1 VQLARLEGAT
11 LEVGIVRFRLRY
23 LQHDLELAEGEFA
36 IGRNATCQLSL
47 ADPLVSRRHAV
58 FTVESSKIMVEDC
71 GSRNGVLVNGQ
82 KIDGRVRV
90 RPGDK
95 VLIGSQEFAV
105 MQVEEDRVASPMHPT
120 GAMPRVTVD
129 RLPVPPIHDDEGVT
143 RVAFASGDLRDELSI
158 VRRIEGFRVLG
169 SVAEKS
175 LAMGRAED
183 AERLLAS
190 SLTDVIEAS
199 RRGTPIHPALAEH
212 AACFAA
218 KLATATQKGAWVDYA
233 IEIYAT
239 LQRPAPAVVID
250 ELYTALRKVTMTDL
264 GKVKAY
270 VEALRAQLPSFG
282 PADRFLF
289 QRIEGLERLATL
301 RG

>member
-1 VQLARLEGAT
+1 
-11 LEVGIVRFRLRY
+11 VRFRLRY

-47 ADPLVSRRHAV
+47 DDALVSRRHAV
-58 FTVESSKIMVEDC
+58 FNVASDEIFVEDLA
-71 GSRNGVLVNGQ
+71 SRNGVLVNGQ

-90 RPGDK
+90 KPGDR
-95 VLIGSQEFAV
+95 VLIGSQELTVVLVQDDSGA
-105 MQVEEDRVASPMHPT
+105 APAMHPT
-120 GAMPRVTVD
+120 GAMPKVTLN
-129 RLPVPPIHDDEGVT
+129 RIPVANAMDEDSVT
-143 RVAFASGDLRDELSI
+143 RISHSTSDLRDEVSV
-158 VRRIEGFRVLG
+158 VRRVEGFRLLG
-169 SVAEKS
+169 SVAEKA

-183 AERLLAS
+183 AERVLAS

-199 RRGTPIHPALAEH
+199 RKGKAVPPALAEH
-212 AACFAA
+212 AARFAA

-239 LQRPAPAVVID
+239 MQRPAPAVVID
-250 ELYTALRKVTMTDL
+250 ELYGALRKVTTADV

-270 VEALRAQLPSFG
+270 VEMLRGQLPSFG

-301 RG
+301 RS

>member
-1 VQLARLEGAT
+1 
-11 LEVGIVRFRLRY
+11 VRFRLRY

-47 ADPLVSRRHAV
+47 DDALVSRRHAV
-58 FTVESSKIMVEDC
+58 FNVASDEIFVEDLA
-71 GSRNGVLVNGQ
+71 SRNGVLVNGQ

-90 RPGDK
+90 KPGDR
-95 VLIGSQEFAV
+95 VLIGSQELTVVLVQDESGA
-105 MQVEEDRVASPMHPT
+105 APAMHPT
-120 GAMPRVTVD
+120 GAMPKVTLN
-129 RLPVPPIHDDEGVT
+129 RIPVANAMDEDSVT
-143 RVAFASGDLRDELSI
+143 RISHSTSDLRDEVSV
-158 VRRIEGFRVLG
+158 VRRVEGFRLLG
-169 SVAEKS
+169 SVAEKA

-183 AERLLAS
+183 AERVLAS

-199 RRGTPIHPALAEH
+199 RKGKAVPPALAEH
-212 AACFAA
+212 AARFAA

-239 LQRPAPAVVID
+239 MQRPAPAVVID
-250 ELYTALRKVTMTDL
+250 ELYGALRKVTTADV

-270 VEALRAQLPSFG
+270 VEMLRGQLPSFG

-301 RG
+301 RS